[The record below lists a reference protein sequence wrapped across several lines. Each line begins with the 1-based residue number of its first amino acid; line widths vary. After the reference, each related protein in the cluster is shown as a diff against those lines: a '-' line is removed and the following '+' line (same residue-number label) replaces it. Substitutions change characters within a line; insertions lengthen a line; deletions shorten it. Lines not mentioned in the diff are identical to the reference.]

1 MSVLQGALLK
11 NVANIANNPAATIND
26 LSKGGQLGIGP
37 RLPQIDGSSPLVFAP
52 AVPIITHI
60 PTMMNAVPQMK
71 SILKSLVERHSKTIT
86 GVDFGYEMD
95 EGSAYILADGQEAK
109 VPTKNKRTAIAPN
122 MTFAEIQG
130 NLVWN
135 FFRQWMNMISSADTH
150 FSSMASLTGST
161 DIDPF
166 VYSYFSMDMLLIS
179 FDPTMLP
186 KNIIDAVFITTMYPK
201 NSGMLGL
208 KREVATSETPERSID
223 FNGIIQHNS
232 NVYKAA
238 VAIAETLQLH
248 RANFNFAPAVATSI
262 ESNASGAGS
271 ISEEISSI
279 LSTFKLG

>member
-11 NVANIANNPAATIND
+11 NVANIANNQTATIND

-71 SILKSLVERHSKTIT
+71 SILKCLVERHSKTIT

-95 EGSAYILADGQEAK
+95 EGSAYVLADGQEAK
-109 VPTKNKRTAIAPN
+109 VPTKNKRTAISPN

-135 FFRQWMNMISSADTH
+135 FFRQWMNMISSPDTH
-150 FSSMASLTGST
+150 FSSMAAMTGSN

-186 KNIIDAVFITTMYPK
+186 KNIIDAVFVTTMWPK
-201 NSGMLGL
+201 TTGQLGL
-208 KREVATSETPERSID
+208 KREIATSETLERSID

-232 NVYKAA
+232 SVFKAA

-248 RANFNFAPAVATSI
+248 KANFQYANSI
-262 ESNASGAGS
+262 STAIEPNASGLG
-271 ISEEISSI
+271 ISEDIASI
-279 LSTFKLG
+279 LSSFKL